1 MISAPGVG
9 GARDDDVTT
18 GRINGVVDTLHLI
31 AANGLADS
39 RVYLGISLKS
49 IQAARLEKHNR
60 QC

>member
-1 MISAPGVG
+1 MIGRPWVIGN
-9 GARDDDVTT
+9 RDDDVTT